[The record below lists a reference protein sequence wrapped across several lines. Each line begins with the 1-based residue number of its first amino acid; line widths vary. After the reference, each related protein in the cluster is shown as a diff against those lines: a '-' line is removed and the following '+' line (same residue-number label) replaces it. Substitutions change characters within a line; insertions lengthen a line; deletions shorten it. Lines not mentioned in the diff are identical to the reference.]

1 MKCAVIQDLLPN
13 YCDGLCSAET
23 SLEIEKHIAECP
35 VCSSILK
42 DHKSELKPEK
52 EIKNSP
58 EKPFKKLQKKL
69 SHHKFLAISL
79 AVCLLILAGWNGF
92 IIFENTSDRYPYL
105 SLEILKSSKKAE
117 KVVENICSGNID
129 EVTDALSFRY
139 DDRWQTAKENFDDIG
154 EGASKLARCNELLN
168 EYYGMIKDKKTD
180 ISAGESYYS
189 EPVDG
194 GRIICSEFIVRTEG
208 LPEVRFTVGYEKAA
222 YGEDNMYLS
231 CVTADQT
238 DEFNIFINNE
248 LGFMLDP
255 ELLPAAIDNK
265 EISAINTDKLAQNI
279 GYYFADLIYY
289 DDNGYDE
296 EYNNGLEE
304 RFAELNSK
312 GIHCD
317 KFFRKD
323 LRYSKEKGFY
333 LVDIYAVFSDPD
345 TGNQILYM
353 RTIRPVGAKRFIV
366 LDEFEPV
373 IIDGGVSSDVRRMV
387 EELF

>member
-1 MKCAVIQDLLPN
+1 MKCAVVQDLLPN

-23 SLEIEKHIAECP
+23 SLEIEKHIADCP

-42 DHKSELKPEK
+42 DHKSEVKSEK
-52 EIKNSP
+52 EVKNFP
-58 EKPFKKLQKKL
+58 EKPFKKLHKKL
-69 SHHKFLAISL
+69 SHHKFLVISL
-79 AVCLLILAGWNGF
+79 VVCLFILACWNGF
-92 IIFENTSDRYPYL
+92 LIFVKTSDRYPFFSAEIML
-105 SLEILKSSKKAE
+105 SSGKAE

-168 EYYGMIKDKKTD
+168 EYYSMIKDKKTD

-194 GRIICSEFIVRTEG
+194 GRIMCSEFIVSTEG
-208 LPEVRFTVGYEKAA
+208 FPAVKFTVGYEKAA
-222 YGEDNMYLS
+222 YGDDTMYLS
-231 CVTADQT
+231 CQT
-238 DEFNIFINNE
+238 KDSDDKFNIFINNE

-255 ELLPAAIDNK
+255 ELLPAAMDDR
-265 EISAINTDKLAQNI
+265 EIRAINIDRSAQNI
-279 GYYFADLIYY
+279 GYYFIDVNYY
-289 DDNGYDE
+289 DEQGYDE
-296 EYNNGLEE
+296 EYNNGLAE
-304 RFAELNSK
+304 RFMELNSK

-323 LRYSKEKGFY
+323 LRYSREKGFY

-345 TGNQILYM
+345 TGRQIFYM
-353 RTIRPVGAKRFIV
+353 RTMRPADEKQFVV
-366 LDEFEPV
+366 LEEFEPV
-373 IIDGGVSSDVRRMV
+373 IIDGGVSPETREMV
-387 EELF
+387 ENIF